1 MPYERENMKRLLFA
15 LLFSTM
21 TLGNLSAFELKEET
35 PAERC
40 DVTACN
46 GDCVKYYGSADSVG
60 DYGPLPIAICQ
71 GMCADQ
77 KPFCLAHDG
86 VTIQAPD
93 IAPSSMGKY
102 ETLFCAKNRAA
113 DVCRGIH

>member
-1 MPYERENMKRLLFA
+1 MKRLLFT

-21 TLGNLSAFELKEET
+21 IPGGVSAFELKEET
-35 PAERC
+35 PAQRC
-40 DVTACN
+40 DLAACN
-46 GDCVKYYGSADSVG
+46 ADCVKDYGSADSVG

-77 KPFCLAHDG
+77 RPFCLAHDG
-86 VTIQAPD
+86 VAIQTPD

-102 ETLFCAKNRAA
+102 EVLFCAKNKGA
-113 DVCRGIH
+113 DACRGVH